1 MAENQMVQM
10 EKYTRFVRRKKLVFL
25 IAAAATLVI
34 ALFSIGVGSILVPVK
49 EIIGTI
55 FGRGELQSQTVIMG
69 IRLPRVT
76 ATILVGAILATSGA
90 VMQCVLRNPLASA
103 STLGVSQGAAFGAA
117 LGIIVFGGGVVNSA
131 SAASAVTIDNPYIV
145 TLCAFVFGA
154 LSTVVIIAISQLKKI

>member
-34 ALFSIGVGSILVPVK
+34 ALFSIGVGSIQIPVK

-55 FGRGELQSQTVIMG
+55 FGRGELQSQKVIMG

-76 ATILVGAILATSGA
+76 AAILVGAILATSGA
-90 VMQCVLRNPLASA
+90 VIQCVLRNPLASA
-103 STLGVSQGAAFGAA
+103 STLGVSQGAASGAA
-117 LGIIVFGGGVVNSA
+117 LGIIELGGGVEYSA
-131 SAASAVTIDNPYIV
+131 SAA
-145 TLCAFVFGA
+145 
-154 LSTVVIIAISQLKKI
+154 